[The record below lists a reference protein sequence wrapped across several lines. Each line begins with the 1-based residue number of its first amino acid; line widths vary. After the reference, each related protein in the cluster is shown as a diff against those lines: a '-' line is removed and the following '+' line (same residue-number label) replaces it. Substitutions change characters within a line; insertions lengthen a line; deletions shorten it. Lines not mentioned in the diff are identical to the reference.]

1 MKKGL
6 GILVAGFLFYLAIV
20 LSLSLLPATH
30 INKAPFPAKW
40 PLQVSHN
47 GEAAIPGAPSA
58 DDLFVGHWQGSW
70 GGELAVMLKQN
81 IDMRLVIYSPQAS
94 SDQLPVY
101 LSLAPHVARREPQS
115 EQHLMATRVGD
126 VIELNDESGGYY
138 SFQLQQGLSEG
149 VLKGFY
155 RSPYGDESRLKLFS
169 LPANSRVLHNG
180 DRGQVRWQM
189 GSFVIDDFGLYLM
202 FVSFWDA
209 LFQSLVY
216 FTVCG
221 LSLWVFYHRKRAV
234 WAWRK
239 IQTKQPQF
247 SQYKHELF
255 YSAITL
261 LIFGLSGGVLLYD
274 SYSDLTPLYS
284 HVGMYGWGYYFV
296 SLALVF
302 ILHDA
307 YFYWSHRAMH
317 TRLLYPLFHK
327 GHHRSVSP
335 TPFATWAFMPLEAV
349 VQAAYVPLVV
359 WILPL
364 HYSVVVI
371 FYSGM
376 FLRSMIGHCG
386 YEVYPQVVVN
396 SRWFRWI
403 ATVSHHDM
411 HHHYFHYNFGIYFTW
426 WDKWMGT
433 EHPDYEASVN
443 RLYAEKK
450 SRENLEAAR
459 DSGAAEADVQ
469 S

>member
-6 GILVAGFLFYLAIV
+6 GVLVAGFVFYIAIV

-30 INKAPFPAKW
+30 INKAPFPSEW
-40 PLQVSHN
+40 PSQVNAPNADSTAS
-47 GEAAIPGAPSA
+47 AATFA
-58 DDLFVGHWQGSW
+58 GHWQGSW

-81 IDMRLVIYSPQAS
+81 IDMRLVIYPPQIDS
-94 SDQLPVY
+94 EQLPVY
-101 LSLAPHVARREPQS
+101 LSLAPHVARNELQS
-115 EQHLMATRVGD
+115 EQHLLATRVGEM
-126 VIELNDESGGYY
+126 IELNDESGGYY
-138 SFQLQQGLSEG
+138 KFELQSGMQEG

-155 RSPYGDESRLKLFS
+155 RSPYGDESSLKLFP
-169 LPANSRVLHNG
+169 LAANARVIHNG
-180 DRGQVRWQM
+180 DRGQIHGQI
-189 GSFVIDDFGLYLM
+189 GSIKIDDFGVYLM

-221 LSLWVFYHRKRAV
+221 ISMWFFYRRKRIA

-239 IQTKQPQF
+239 IQAKRPKA
-247 SQYKHELF
+247 SQYKHELM
-255 YSAITL
+255 YSAITM

-284 HVGMYGWGYYFV
+284 HVGMYGWGYYCV
-296 SLALVF
+296 SLVLVF
-302 ILHDA
+302 ILHDT

-349 VQAAYVPLVV
+349 VQAAYVPLIV
-359 WILPL
+359 WVLPL

-386 YEVYPQVVVN
+386 YEVYPQIVVN
-396 SRWFRWI
+396 SRWYKWI

-411 HHHYFHYNFGIYFTW
+411 HHHYFHHNFGIYFTW

-443 RLYAEKK
+443 RLYAE
-450 SRENLEAAR
+450 RA
-459 DSGAAEADVQ
+459 SGQGLGVSNGASEPEGKV
-469 S
+469 ST